1 MQGRLF
7 RLGVPIATLLLF
19 ALLAYAHI
27 VVLPGMSAGEATLD
41 MRYRGYDVAEV
52 QHYLATLSS
61 QGATLYQGWV
71 RVLDT
76 VVPLFVMITLLI
88 PLRMATGLLSK
99 LALPAIAYCCL
110 DLLENQA
117 VALIFSKT
125 APGAVPSDAL
135 VVWASTMTQW
145 KTATAIVAII
155 FAFAA
160 LLFNLRRGSERP

>member
-7 RLGVPIATLLLF
+7 RLGVPVVTILLF

-41 MRYRGYDVAEV
+41 MRYRGYDVFEV
-52 QHYLATLSS
+52 QHYIAALSP
-61 QGATLYQGWV
+61 QGTTLYQGWV

-76 VVPLFVMITLLI
+76 FVPVLGMITLLI
-88 PLRMATGLLSK
+88 PLRMASGLLSK

-117 VALIFSKT
+117 IALIFSKT
-125 APGAVPSDAL
+125 APDAMPSDAL
-135 VVWASTMTQW
+135 VAWASAMTQW
-145 KTATAIVAII
+145 KTATAVVAILL
-155 FAFAA
+155 AFAA
-160 LLFNLRRGSERP
+160 MLFNARNDR

>member
-7 RLGVPIATLLLF
+7 RLGVPFVTLCLF

-27 VVLPGMSAGEATLD
+27 VTLPAMSAGEVTLD
-41 MRYRGYDVAEV
+41 MRYQGYDVFDV
-52 QHYLATLSS
+52 QHYIATLSP
-61 QGATLYQGWV
+61 QGAALYQGWV

-76 VVPLFVMITLLI
+76 AVPFLGMITLLI

-99 LALPAIAYCCL
+99 LALPAIANCCL

-125 APGAVPSDAL
+125 TPGDVPSDAL
-135 VVWASTMTQW
+135 VAWASTMTQW
-145 KTATAIVAII
+145 KTATFAVAVIL
-155 FAFAA
+155 ALAA
-160 LLFNLRRGSERP
+160 MLFNRARDR